1 MRASA
6 LFLVLPA
13 LALGACVTEVTHP
26 TKTKAE
32 MQVDIDRCI
41 DEAVAGRPAKG
52 LSIDPVGELEDTY
65 VCLEKLGYTR
75 GKATRDEVATRTAQ
89 RPPRRPGENSGGK
102 APEPCRV
109 PCKR

>member
-13 LALGACVTEVTHP
+13 LALAACVTKVSHP
-26 TKTKAE
+26 TKTQAE

-52 LSIDPVGELEDTY
+52 LAIDPLGELEDTY
-65 VCLEKLGYTR
+65 DCLEKLGYSR
-75 GKATRDEVATRTAQ
+75 GKATRDEVATRTRE
-89 RPPRRPGENSGGK
+89 RPPRRPAESDGT
-102 APEPCRV
+102 PPPPCRV